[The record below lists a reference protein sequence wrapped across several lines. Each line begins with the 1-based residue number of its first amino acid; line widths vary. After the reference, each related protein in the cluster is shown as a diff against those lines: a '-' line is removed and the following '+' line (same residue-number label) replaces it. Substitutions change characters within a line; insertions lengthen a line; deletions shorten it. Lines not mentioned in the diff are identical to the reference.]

1 MATDVKNTQSI
12 QSKSPQ
18 TAQPAPTY
26 YQSGSHKGMVIASG
40 IFAGFIFTFTML
52 LLLWT
57 NITPRSLANLVAD
70 RISNLLPGNFTEF
83 FIQSIG
89 PLGKQLEFFSVLAG
103 QTFVGGLLGFIF
115 IKLWPRI
122 MGRTALAQRVFVF
135 TTAIWLLL
143 IGLLLPLVDG
153 GLVGASLGDDQLKIL
168 VSSFVLLQI
177 FGLTFLGFFQYL
189 VPINTGSKSILADAQ
204 ISQIAPTTAA
214 LLQPDLPASLT
225 SRRRFVILVGG
236 LFMTI
241 AGAGLIATA
250 FRSSAD
256 TARSQLGATLL
267 TDGTLEGEVT
277 PTANFYH
284 VSKNAIDPTVD
295 VASWKLQIDG
305 LVNTTLSLNLAQIRE
320 LASQTQ
326 YHTLTC
332 ISNPVA
338 GPYISTAKWKGVQ
351 LKLLLEK
358 AGVKAGVKRVIF
370 RSADGYTDSIEI
382 EKALEPQTLAAYE
395 MNDGPVP
402 SDHGAPLRM
411 LIPNIYG
418 MKNAKWVTSIT
429 LTDNA
434 DYKGF
439 WQQQGWDN
447 TANIHTESTI
457 TYPADNQN
465 VDAGQ
470 TLTVRGY
477 AFAGERGVK
486 RVEISTDGGQNWN
499 DAPIKEALSPNAW
512 ALWHYDWKIGPSQQD
527 YKLVVRATD
536 KTGASQTSSKADSYP
551 SGASGW
557 HNIAISAITAPTK

>member
-1 MATDVKNTQSI
+1 MATDVRNTRP
-12 QSKSPQ
+12 PQ
-18 TAQPAPTY
+18 NKPPKTAQPEPTF
-26 YQSGSHKGMVIASG
+26 YQSGSHNGMVIAAG
-40 IFAGFIFTFTML
+40 IFAGFIFTFSML
-52 LLLWT
+52 VLLWT

-70 RISNLLPGNFTEF
+70 RISNLLPGTFTEF

-122 MGRTALAQRVFVF
+122 ANREALTRRVFVF
-135 TTAIWLLL
+135 TTAIWLGV

-153 GLVGASLGDDQLKIL
+153 GFVGSGLGDDQLKIL

-177 FGLTFLGFFQYL
+177 FGLAFLSFFQYL
-189 VPINTGSKSILADAQ
+189 VPTGSQSNATPATAKVGP
-204 ISQIAPTTAA
+204 APTAND
-214 LLQPDLPASLT
+214 LLLVGPPANLT

-256 TARSQLGATLL
+256 NARSQLGAALL
-267 TDGTLEGEVT
+267 PDGTLEGEVT

-305 LVNTTLSLNLAQIRE
+305 LVNTPVSFNLAQIRE

-351 LKLLLEK
+351 LKMLLEK
-358 AGVKAGVKRVIF
+358 AGVKPGVKRVIF
-370 RSADGYTDSIEI
+370 KSADGYTDSIEI
-382 EKALEPQTLAAYE
+382 ERALNPQTLAAYE
-395 MNDGPVP
+395 MNDAPVP
-402 SDHGAPLRM
+402 NDHGAPLRM

-447 TANIHTESTI
+447 TANIHTESSI
-457 TYPADNQN
+457 TFPADNQN
-465 VDAGQ
+465 VNVGQ

-486 RVEISTDGGQNWN
+486 RVEISTDGGQSWN
-499 DAPIKEALSPNAW
+499 DAAIKAALSPNSW
-512 ALWHYDWKIGPSQQD
+512 ALWHYDWQIGPSQQD
-527 YKLVVRATD
+527 YRLVVRATD

-557 HNIAISAITAPTK
+557 HNIGVSAITAPTK

>member
-1 MATDVKNTQSI
+1 MATDVRNTRSPQN
-12 QSKSPQ
+12 KSPK
-18 TAQPAPTY
+18 TTPPEPTF
-26 YQSGSHKGMVIASG
+26 YQSSSHKGLVIASG
-40 IFAGFIFTFTML
+40 IFAGFIFTFSML
-52 LLLWT
+52 VLLWT

-70 RISNLLPGNFTEF
+70 RISNLLPGTFTEF

-115 IKLWPRI
+115 IRLWPRI
-122 MGRTALAQRVFVF
+122 LNREALTRRVFIF
-135 TTAIWLLL
+135 TTAIWLGV

-153 GLVGASLGDDQLKIL
+153 GFVGSSLGDDQLKIL
-168 VSSFVLLQI
+168 VSSFVLLQV
-177 FGLTFLGFFQYL
+177 FGLAFLGFFQYL
-189 VPINTGSKSILADAQ
+189 VPTGGQSKATP
-204 ISQIAPTTAA
+204 APAKVIPEVSNA
-214 LLQPDLPASLT
+214 NNLLVIGPPANLT

-256 TARSQLGATLL
+256 TARSQLGATQL

-305 LVNTTLSLNLAQIRE
+305 LVNNPVSLNLEQIKS

-351 LKLLLEK
+351 LKMLLEK
-358 AGVKAGVKRVIF
+358 AGVKPEVKRVIF
-370 RSADGYTDSIEI
+370 KSADGYTDSIEI
-382 EKALEPQTLAAYE
+382 ERALNPQTLAAYE
-395 MNDGPVP
+395 MNDAAVP
-402 SDHGAPLRM
+402 NDHGAPLRM

-465 VDAGQ
+465 VNVGQ
-470 TLTVRGY
+470 SLTVRGY
-477 AFAGERGVK
+477 AFAGERGIK
-486 RVEISTDGGQNWN
+486 RVEISTDGGQSWN
-499 DAPIKEALSPNAW
+499 DAVIKDALSPNAW
-512 ALWHYDWKIGPSQQD
+512 ALWHYDWNVGAGQKD
-527 YKLVVRATD
+527 YNLVVRATD
-536 KTGASQTSSKADSYP
+536 KTGAVQTSSKTDSYP

-557 HNIAISAITAPTK
+557 HNILVSAITAPTK